1 MCIFVHDGFVGKRKN
16 LETVNRAS
24 PHVFIT
30 WPDLTQNKLSRLSGR
45 PIENV
50 SSFEERRDHMTH
62 GLPRDLGDPG
72 DFGFL
77 NYLPNIDTSYY
88 I

>member
-1 MCIFVHDGFVGKRKN
+1 MRLKYYCMCIFVHDGFVGKRKN

-30 WPDLTQNKLSRLSGR
+30 WPNLTQNKLSRLSGR

-50 SSFEERRDHMTH
+50 SKRGEIT
-62 GLPRDLGDPG
+62 
-72 DFGFL
+72 
-77 NYLPNIDTSYY
+77 
-88 I
+88 